1 MEMKIEV
8 TGVRE
13 SLATL
18 RKLDP
23 DSRKA
28 AVATLKAAGAP
39 MVQVAR
45 LNYPIQPPLSGMGNS
60 GRLQYQ
66 PGRVKQQVSISV
78 GGRAPRGANRWPA
91 VTLIQRNAGG
101 AIYSMAGMSNNV
113 HSRAKNAAQE
123 MFSERLQ
130 QRYGDGQRG
139 MWKQVKLI
147 RILAQRNMDVAV
159 KQVEIL
165 ANRRLQS

>member
-1 MEMKIEV
+1 MEIKTEV
-8 TGVRE
+8 KGVRA

-28 AVATLKAAGAP
+28 AVATLKAAGQP

-45 LNYPIQPPLSGMGNS
+45 LNFPIQPPLSGMGNS
-60 GRLQYQ
+60 GRLQYS
-66 PGRVKQQVSISV
+66 PGRVRQQVSISV

-101 AIYSMAGMSNNV
+101 AIYSMAGMSNDI
-113 HSRAKNAAQE
+113 HSRATNAGQE
-123 MFSERLQ
+123 QFSSLLQ
-130 QRYGDGQRG
+130 RRYGDGQRG
-139 MWKQVKLI
+139 MWKQVRLI
-147 RILAQRNMDVAV
+147 RILAERNMDVAV

-165 ANRRLQS
+165 ANRRLQN

>member
-1 MEMKIEV
+1 MEMNVEV

-13 SLATL
+13 SLRAL
-18 RKLDP
+18 NKIDP
-23 DSRKA
+23 RLKRAS
-28 AVATLKAAGAP
+28 VATLKAAGAP

-78 GGRAPRGANRWPA
+78 GGRAPRGMNRWPV
-91 VTLIQRNAGG
+91 VTLIQKNAGG

-113 HSRAKNAAQE
+113 HSRATNAGQE

-139 MWKQVKLI
+139 MWKQRKLI
-147 RILAQRNMDVAV
+147 RILAERNMSVAV

-165 ANRRLQS
+165 ANRELSK